1 MAKKKKEEIVEQI
14 NNNDVEPLLSS
25 SDGIY
30 KYIDT
35 LLDDRTT
42 GQKIIFAED
51 EYEDL
56 GYKPEDHYSKEI
68 MEQLIKD
75 KRINYRYRKS
85 IQDQKNRTKK
95 KAEVFTPTKICEE
108 MIDMCEPPDN
118 WKELVQSTWLE
129 ITCGEAPYITSLY
142 DTTTGDTINIP
153 DRIGILDRKLYAIS
167 KNVQYESE
175 WRKWAKIAIQTTY
188 GYEYQGDNLFIA
200 RVNVLRC
207 FVSNYKDRWGKRPDD
222 RFINEIISI
231 IVWNFWQ
238 MDGLNDKV
246 PLSNIPAKIK
256 DWSKKYS
263 DENHIIEFRTLKGPV
278 DPEILAQEK
287 IDDALEIIKESI
299 NSVSKKSQ
307 TKLINDIKKK
317 LDDSFDSKDTKTKTK
332 KKSTTKKKEN
342 NKDEQLSLFDV

>member
-14 NNNDVEPLLSS
+14 NNNDVEPLLLPTH
-25 SDGIY
+25 GIY
-30 KYIDT
+30 EYIDL
-35 LLDDRTT
+35 LLDDKTT
-42 GQKIIFAED
+42 GKKIIFAED
-51 EYEDL
+51 EYAEDGFL
-56 GYKPEDHYSKEI
+56 PEDHYSKEI
-68 MEQLIKD
+68 MEKLISEK
-75 KRINYRYRKS
+75 KINYRYRKS
-85 IQDQKNRTKK
+85 IQDQKDRTKK
-95 KAEVFTPTKICEE
+95 KAEVFTPTWVCKQ
-108 MIDMCEPPDN
+108 MIDMCEPPED
-118 WKELVQSTWLE
+118 WQELIESTWLE
-129 ITCGEAPYITSLY
+129 ITCGEAPYITSRY
-142 DTTTGDTINIP
+142 DTTTGDDIDIP
-153 DRIGILDRKLYAIS
+153 NRTGILDRKFHAVNYYSHDHKEWCNLAIKALQS
-167 KNVQYESE
+167 
-175 WRKWAKIAIQTTY
+175 TY

-207 FVSNYKDRWGKRPDD
+207 FVENYRYQWHRKPTKDLIETAID
-222 RFINEIISI
+222 IIT
-231 IVWNFWQ
+231 WNFWQ

-246 PLSNIPAKIK
+246 PNTNIPAKIR
-256 DWSKKYS
+256 DWSKSYF
-263 DENHIIEFRTLKGPV
+263 DDDYIIDFRTLKGPV